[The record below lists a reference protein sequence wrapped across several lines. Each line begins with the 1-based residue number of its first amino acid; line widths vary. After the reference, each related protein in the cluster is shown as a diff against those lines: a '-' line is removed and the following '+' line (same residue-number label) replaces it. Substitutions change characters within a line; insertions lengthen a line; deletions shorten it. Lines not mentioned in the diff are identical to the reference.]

1 MTPVVLAS
9 GWSICDVADSGFC
22 SKLFSANK
30 NEIEFW
36 GSSIIVGLHHLEGGI
51 HPNHK
56 LRLFYILEMPFL
68 TK

>member
-22 SKLFSANK
+22 NKLFSANK

-36 GSSIIVGLHHLEGGI
+36 GSSITRWIASLGRWDTS
-51 HPNHK
+51 K
-56 LRLFYILEMPFL
+56 S
-68 TK
+68 